1 MSVADIFADAQ
12 KSSINHRSLAKR
24 LRKLE
29 SKHDN
34 QNTRDN
40 FEEQFKE
47 CVLRCLEVAKSER
60 AGLNIV
66 RFVCTYCSAE
76 QTSRGERDEAEDDDT
91 NSITSQLLIMLLPH
105 VSAKD
110 KILRY
115 RATQIVSQ
123 LMGIVQEIEDELY
136 QAVRHELIKRVRDK
150 VPAIRLEAVCA
161 LGRLLENEMDE
172 EAQAAQEKTGRSRD
186 SEDEEM
192 LDDDDEEE
200 PESTGLLGKLLD
212 VLQNDTNA
220 DVRKALLMNLP
231 VEPKTLPFLLE
242 RARDKDAAV
251 RRIMYAKLMP
261 NLGDFRH
268 LSTSMREKLLRWGL
282 RDRDEKVRKAA
293 ARMFSTLWIEQI
305 AKTNLNTT
313 AATDEEVLPSIEQAT
328 EEQQQQ
334 PQAQKKKQ
342 QIGFCEPDLPA
353 LLELME
359 RIDVMNCGQEDG
371 AGPEAM
377 KEFWALRPDYVRA
390 VQFDDGF
397 FAELNPESAFMARTF
412 YDYCA
417 QHPDQQLI
425 AAEKN
430 KLPEV
435 TRFGFYLQ
443 TQLNNMLNLRTL
455 HEQGDEEVEEET
467 VSEAEFV
474 CEQLLHIAHTLDYTD
489 EIGRRKMFTILRQVI
504 AMHDLP
510 DEVTK
515 LAVQA
520 LRLTCT
526 SDAAG
531 EKEFIAVVQEAI
543 AEVQDILNDDNNAT
557 QNEDN
562 GTNREHSPADD
573 ESFVSA
579 QSEISARSDATAR
592 PAETAMASK
601 LKNMTPEEAEAY
613 HLRILLINLKCLNI
627 AHTLLQNITSD
638 FNSNISLDTML
649 NTLIIPSVRS
659 TDLPLREKGI
669 ECLGLACLLS
679 PSLAR
684 DNHDVFVHCLR
695 KGDEDLKMTSLKVL
709 CDCIVTHQA
718 RPTDMTSTDEVQ
730 KVDLSPFVKAFG
742 YSAEVQT
749 VATTCIA
756 KLMMCGFYKPKIASA
771 EARDEDAD
779 ETEQEVDFFEQAI
792 EEATQATTKGW
803 DLLAKVKAAIVADAK
818 GKEQVEEPRRQS

>member
-12 KSSINHRSLAKR
+12 KSSINHKSLTKR

-29 SKHDN
+29 SKHDD
-34 QNTRDN
+34 QNTRDR
-40 FEEQFKE
+40 FEEHFKE
-47 CVLRCLEVAKSER
+47 CVIRCLEVVKSER

-66 RFVCTYCSAE
+66 RFICTYCSAE
-76 QTSRGERDEAEDDDT
+76 QSHRAGQEDAEDDET
-91 NSITSQLLIMLLPH
+91 NSITSQLLILLLPH
-105 VSAKD
+105 ISAKD

-123 LMGIVQEIEDELY
+123 LMGIVQELEDELY

-172 EAQAAQEKTGRSRD
+172 EAQAAQSKLERNRD

-192 LDDDDEEE
+192 LDDNEEE
-200 PESTGLLGKLLD
+200 LELESTNLLDKLLD

-231 VEPKTLPFLLE
+231 VEPKTLPYLLE

-261 NLGDFRH
+261 SLGDFRH

-305 AKTNLNTT
+305 AKTNANTV
-313 AATDEEVLPSIEQAT
+313 AAVDEEVLPSIEEAEQDQQEQA
-328 EEQQQQ
+328 
-334 PQAQKKKQ
+334 PPKKKQ
-342 QIGFCEPDLPA
+342 IVFCEPDISA
-353 LLELME
+353 LLELLE
-359 RIDVMNCGQEDG
+359 RINVLNCGQDDG
-371 AGPEAM
+371 AGLEAM
-377 KEFWALRPDYVRA
+377 KEFWSMRPDYVRA
-390 VQFDDGF
+390 IQFDDAF
-397 FAELNPESAFMARTF
+397 FTDLNPESAFMARTF

-417 QHPDQQLI
+417 QNPDQQLQ
-425 AAEKN
+425 AAEEN

-443 TQLNNMLNLRTL
+443 TQLNHMLNIRTL
-455 HEQGDEEVEEET
+455 HEQGEEEVEEEH
-467 VSEAEFV
+467 VAEAEFI

-515 LAVQA
+515 LAIEA

-526 SDAAG
+526 SDTAG

-543 AEVQDILNDDNNAT
+543 AEVQDVLNEDNNTT

-579 QSEISARSDATAR
+579 QSEISTRSDATTR
-592 PAETAMASK
+592 PTESALAKK
-601 LKNMTPEEAEAY
+601 LRNMTPEEAEAY
-613 HLRILLINLKCLNI
+613 QLRMLLINLKCLNI
-627 AHTLLQNITSD
+627 AHTLLQNIASD
-638 FNSNISLDTML
+638 INSNISLDTML
-649 NTLIIPSVRS
+649 NTLVIPSVRS
-659 TDLPLREKGI
+659 TELPLRERGI

-679 PSLAR
+679 PALAR
-684 DNHDVFVHCLR
+684 DNHEVFVHCLR
-695 KGDEDLKMTSLKVL
+695 KGDEDLKITSLKVL

-718 RPTDMTSTDEVQ
+718 KPGEMDSSEEPA

-742 YSAEVQT
+742 YAAEVQN

-756 KLMMCGFYKPKIASA
+756 KLMMCGFYKPKSITA
-771 EARDEDAD
+771 
-779 ETEQEVDFFEQAI
+779 ETEDEPEEESEPQIDVFEQAI
-792 EEATQATTKGW
+792 EETTQAGTKGW
-803 DLLAKVKAAIVADAK
+803 DLLAKVKAALVADAR
-818 GKEQVEEPRRQS
+818 GKEHIEEPRRQS

>member
-12 KSSINHRSLAKR
+12 KSSINHKSLIKR

-29 SKHDN
+29 SKHDS
-34 QNTRDN
+34 QNARDH
-40 FEEQFKE
+40 FEEQLKE
-47 CVLRCLEVAKSER
+47 CVIRCLEVAKSER
-60 AGLNIV
+60 AGLNVV
-66 RFVCTYCSAE
+66 RFICAYCSAE
-76 QTSRGERDEAEDDDT
+76 QNQSSGQEEAEEEEA
-91 NSITSQLLIMLLPH
+91 NSITNQLLILLLPH

-110 KILRY
+110 KVVRY

-136 QAVRHELIKRVRDK
+136 QAVRHELIKRIRDK

-172 EAQAAQEKTGRSRD
+172 EAQAAQDKMERSQD

-192 LDDDDEEE
+192 LDNDDEEE
-200 PESTGLLGKLLD
+200 LESAGLLDKLLD

-231 VEPKTLPFLLE
+231 VEPKTLPYLLE

-251 RRIMYAKLMP
+251 RRIMYGKLMP

-305 AKTNLNTT
+305 AKTNVSTT
-313 AATDEEVLPSIEQAT
+313 AVPDEEVLPSIEQ
-328 EEQQQQ
+328 EEAVQEDQ
-334 PQAQKKKQ
+334 PQPKKKQ
-342 QIGFCEPDLPA
+342 QVGFCEPDISA
-353 LLELME
+353 LLELLE
-359 RIDVMNCGQEDG
+359 RIDVLNCGQDDG
-371 AGPEAM
+371 AGLEAM
-377 KEFWALRPDYVRA
+377 KEFWSLRPDYVRA
-390 VQFDDGF
+390 IYFDDGF
-397 FAELNPESAFMARTF
+397 FADLSPESAFMARTF

-417 QHPDQQLI
+417 QNPDQQLI
-425 AAEKN
+425 AAEEN

-443 TQLNNMLNLRTL
+443 TQLNSMFNTRTL
-455 HEQGDEEVEEET
+455 HEQGGEDIEEEN
-467 VSEAEFV
+467 VAEAEFV

-515 LAVQA
+515 LAIEA

-543 AEVQDILNDDNNAT
+543 AEVQDVLNEENNET
-557 QNEDN
+557 QAEDN
-562 GTNREHSPADD
+562 GTNREQSPADD
-573 ESFVSA
+573 DSFVSA
-579 QSEISARSDATAR
+579 QSEISAKSDTTAR
-592 PAETAMASK
+592 PAETAMAAK
-601 LKNMTPEEAEAY
+601 VKNMTPEEAEAY
-613 HLRILLINLKCLNI
+613 HLRVLLINLKCLSI

-709 CDCIVTHQA
+709 CDCMVRHQA
-718 RPTDMTSTDEVQ
+718 RPAEISSTDEAQ
-730 KVDLSPFVKAFG
+730 KPDLSPFVKAFG
-742 YSAEVQT
+742 YSAEVQN

-756 KLMMCGFYKPKIASA
+756 KLMMCGFYKRRLETA
-771 EARDEDAD
+771 EAHDEDG
-779 ETEQEVDFFEQAI
+779 EEPEQEVDVFEQAI
-792 EEATQATTKGW
+792 EEATQAGTKGW
-803 DLLAKVKAAIVADAK
+803 DLLAKVKAALVADAK
-818 GKEQVEEPRRQS
+818 AKEQVEEPRRVS